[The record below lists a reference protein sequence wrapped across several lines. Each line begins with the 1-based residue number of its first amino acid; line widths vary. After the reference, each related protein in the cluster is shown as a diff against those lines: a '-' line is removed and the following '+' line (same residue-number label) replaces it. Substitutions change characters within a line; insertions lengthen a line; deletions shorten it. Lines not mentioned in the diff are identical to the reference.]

1 MASAIFLIIYG
12 TFRIFLELFRLPDQQ
27 IGYILANKLT
37 MGMIISVPMIL
48 VGLILYKN
56 IKKDE

>member
-1 MASAIFLIIYG
+1 MASAIFLILYG
-12 TFRIFLELFRLPDQQ
+12 TFRIFLELFRLPDQH

-37 MGMIISVPMIL
+37 MGMIVSIPMIL

-56 IKKDE
+56 IKKNE

>member
-1 MASAIFLIIYG
+1 MASAIFLILYG
-12 TFRIFLELFRLPDQQ
+12 TFRIFLELFRLPDQH

-37 MGMIISVPMIL
+37 MGMIVSVPMIL

-56 IKKDE
+56 IKK